1 MIFWTFWGKI
11 KQVLSQMGI
20 YFSVISIAGVLV
32 TAWHTSIQPI
42 LLERGITPS
51 GWLILPLLGIP
62 LIVLAVVEWRKGTDG
77 YFRSFEKMFY
87 TKDSDMRKDIEAL
100 KKAVNE
106 TNKKLEELL
115 KK

>member
-1 MIFWTFWGKI
+1 MNFWVFWGKI

-20 YFSVISIAGVLV
+20 YFSVISITGILV
-32 TAWHTSIQPI
+32 TAWHTSVQPI
-42 LLERGITPS
+42 LLEYNIAFS
-51 GWLILPLLGIP
+51 GWLIIPLFGIP
-62 LIVLAVVEWRKGTDG
+62 LAVLAIVEWRKGTDG

-100 KKAVNE
+100 KKAVDEN
-106 TNKKLEELL
+106 TKRLGELL